1 MSVVAAETQTALRA
15 RVRDY
20 LRDNGTL
27 APTAVIRRGKIES
40 WRQLPEAPT
49 PPGQST

>member
-1 MSVVAAETQTALRA
+1 MSVVAPEVEAALRT

-27 APTAVIRRGKIES
+27 APTPASV
-40 WRQLPEAPT
+40 AA
-49 PPGQST
+49 